1 MLLKNLDLE
10 ATDNRMLVNGSR
22 GVIVGFK
29 PTAEVLP
36 IPAPPCTSPRQFQCR
51 LDVARCP
58 MSRRISRGHMKM
70 FRKHVDVS
78 ACRVCRS

>member
-51 LDVARCP
+51 LLMLRAVLCLAE
-58 MSRRISRGHMKM
+58 SVGGT
-70 FRKHVDVS
+70 
-78 ACRVCRS
+78 